1 MVFDISVLAG
11 IIPCVVVVG
20 AVVVGALVV
29 GAVVFDAVVVGAVVD
44 ITVVVPPPSLAF
56 SNSVLVAMSL

>member
-20 AVVVGALVV
+20 AVVVGA
-29 GAVVFDAVVVGAVVD
+29 VVD
-44 ITVVVPPPSLAF
+44 VTVVVPPPSLTF
-56 SNSVLVAMSL
+56 SNSVLDAMSL

>member
-29 GAVVFDAVVVGAVVD
+29 GAVVFV
-44 ITVVVPPPSLAF
+44 TVVVPPPSLTF
-56 SNSVLVAMSL
+56 SNSALVAMSL